1 MSSSNINPDSLQ
13 KYYKPYLSDEESSG
27 SESSGSESDSD
38 GSISGVS
45 TSSTASSGSSL
56 NDIKTFEKTTA
67 SESRQN
73 IFLKTGY
80 ASIADVSGNSITP
93 SSNTINVPFTLNQPK
108 PTFATTKTSTTV
120 MINSVDRD
128 TNSFPYA
135 SAFTIRLPRTYKN
148 VVSVNITQIKLLSA
162 FYYFSDLKSNNMLRI
177 YENGRK
183 PIDIY
188 IKNGTYD
195 INALSTEIINKL
207 NHI

>member
-162 FYYFSDLKSNNMLRI
+162 FYYFSDLKS
-177 YENGRK
+177 
-183 PIDIY
+183 
-188 IKNGTYD
+188 
-195 INALSTEIINKL
+195 
-207 NHI
+207 